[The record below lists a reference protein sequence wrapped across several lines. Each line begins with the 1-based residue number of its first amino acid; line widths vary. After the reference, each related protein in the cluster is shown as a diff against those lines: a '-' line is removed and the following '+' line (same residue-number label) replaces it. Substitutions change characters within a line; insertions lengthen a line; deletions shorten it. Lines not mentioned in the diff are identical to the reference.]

1 MRSESPISWGICI
14 HSSWISLDFLG
25 FYIESKH
32 EISFIMYNNI
42 YIEVNETCCVI
53 QVLFMTVFNLTF
65 LFRVESLSLI

>member
-1 MRSESPISWGICI
+1 MSESPISWGICI
-14 HSSWISLDFLG
+14 HSSCISLDFVG

-42 YIEVNETCCVI
+42 YIEVNETCFVI
-53 QVLFMTVFNLTF
+53 QELFMTVFNLAF